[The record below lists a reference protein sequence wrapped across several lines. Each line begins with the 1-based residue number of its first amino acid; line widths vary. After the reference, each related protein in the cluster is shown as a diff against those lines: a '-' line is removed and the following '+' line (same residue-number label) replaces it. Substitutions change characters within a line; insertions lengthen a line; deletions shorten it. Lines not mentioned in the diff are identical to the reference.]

1 MTRFLAIFGFILA
14 TAIAVVVGY
23 LATRPG
29 SWIPR
34 LGDIAAFVM
43 RYDVGGL
50 PVGRLALLGFWFWC
64 GWHFLAR

>member
-1 MTRFLAIFGFILA
+1 MTRVLVISGFVLA
-14 TAIAVVVGY
+14 TLIAVVIGY
-23 LATRPG
+23 LANRPA
-29 SWIPR
+29 SRIPR
-34 LGDIAAFVM
+34 LGDIAAVVM

>member
-1 MTRFLAIFGFILA
+1 MTRFLVISVFLLS
-14 TAIAVVVGY
+14 VVIGLVIGY
-23 LATRPG
+23 LASRPG
-29 SWIPR
+29 SRIPR
-34 LGDIAAFVM
+34 LGDIAGAVM

>member
-1 MTRFLAIFGFILA
+1 MTRILAICGFVLA
-14 TAIAVVVGY
+14 ATIAIAIGY
-23 LATRPG
+23 LATRPN
-29 SWIPR
+29 SRIPR
-34 LGDIAAFVM
+34 LGDIAGYVM